1 MPHKHFIIPDTLT
14 TESIKI
20 GLQSKRRLKWKMYSP
35 LGRFPLFMGK
45 EHRPF
50 FLTSMTSKTRTITTA
65 NTMIKMIHQ
74 AIPKRH
80 KPSMIQDKYS

>member
-1 MPHKHFIIPDTLT
+1 MPHKHFIIPDTLPT
-14 TESIKI
+14 KSIKI
-20 GLQSKRRLKWKMYSP
+20 GLQPKDRLNGKYSP
-35 LGRFPLFMGK
+35 LGCFPLLTGR
-45 EHRPF
+45 EHEPF

-74 AIPKRH
+74 AIPTRH

>member
-14 TESIKI
+14 TKSI
-20 GLQSKRRLKWKMYSP
+20 RLNGKYSP
-35 LGRFPLFMGK
+35 LGCFPLFTGK
-45 EHRPF
+45 EHEPF

-74 AIPKRH
+74 AIPTRH